1 MGKAVKRMKKL
12 RRIWR
17 RYMLRPFLY
26 TAFTRLVLG
35 LFAALLCDYFFSGAA
50 GRPLRS
56 TLFLLAS
63 VFFAL
68 LAWIAWLRLDGVSL
82 PRLMNL
88 RIGPKKQR
96 DRITG
101 DMIDF
106 VDDEPPI
113 PFEDLEDDEK
123 DCCLLCADLIC
134 CVVFFLASFL

>member
-1 MGKAVKRMKKL
+1 MKKL
-12 RRIWR
+12 RGVWR
-17 RYMLRPFLY
+17 RYMLRPFVY

-35 LFAALLCDYFFSGAA
+35 LFAALLCDYFFSSAA
-50 GRPLRS
+50 GRPLRG

-63 VFFAL
+63 VLFAL

-82 PRLMNL
+82 PRPLNL
-88 RIGPKKQR
+88 RIGPRKRPVQ
-96 DRITG
+96 TPG

-113 PFEDLEDDEK
+113 PFDDLEDDEK

-134 CVVFFLASFL
+134 FAVFLPASFL

>member
-1 MGKAVKRMKKL
+1 MKKL
-12 RRIWR
+12 RGVWR

-35 LFAALLCDYFFSGAA
+35 MFSALLSDYLFSDAA
-50 GRPLRS
+50 GRSLRG
-56 TLFLLAS
+56 TLFLLVS
-63 VFFAL
+63 VIFAL

-82 PRLMNL
+82 PKPMKLRL
-88 RIGPKKQR
+88 GPRKRR

-113 PFEDLEDDEK
+113 PFDDLEDDEK

-134 CVVFFLASFL
+134 AAVFFMASLLFP